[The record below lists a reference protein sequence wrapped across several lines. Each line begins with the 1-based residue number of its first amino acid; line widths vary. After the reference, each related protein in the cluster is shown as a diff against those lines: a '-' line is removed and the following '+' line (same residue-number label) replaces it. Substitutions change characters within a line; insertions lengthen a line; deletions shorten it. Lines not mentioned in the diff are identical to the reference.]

1 MRGALQIA
9 AELLTHG
16 QCTWETMPWSALRIQ
31 HMDALRSELA
41 DRYAPATAN
50 RMLAAIRGVMRAA
63 WELGQMDTDSYQRA
77 LSTRAVRGET
87 LPRGRAVSQG
97 ELRSLF
103 AACLRDRDKQGHL
116 TLRGARDAAL
126 LALLYGS
133 GLRRAEAASLE
144 VGDYDPESGAIT
156 VRAGKGRKQRL
167 CYSAVGQRQLMDL
180 WLRLRA
186 AGGAPASAGPIFL
199 PILRGGHLRVRK
211 LDARTVFD
219 VVRARAREA
228 GIPETTPHDFRR
240 SMISDLLEV
249 VDISTVQRLAGHAN
263 VSTTVRYDR
272 RGEAAKRRAAELLHI
287 PLPPQIIE

>member
-1 MRGALQIA
+1 MMGALQIA
-9 AELLTHG
+9 AELLTAG
-16 QCTWETMPWSALRIQ
+16 QCTWESMPWSALRIQ

-41 DRYAPATAN
+41 NRYAPATAN
-50 RMLAAIRGVMRAA
+50 RMLAAVRGTLRAA

-77 LSTRAVRGET
+77 LSTRSVRGET

-97 ELRSLF
+97 ELRALF
-103 AACLRDRDKQGHL
+103 AVCLGDRDKKGRL

-133 GLRRAEAASLE
+133 GLRRAEAASLD

-156 VRAGKGRKQRL
+156 VRAGKGRKDRV
-167 CYSAVGQRQLMDL
+167 CYSATGQRQLMDL
-180 WLRLRA
+180 WLVQRA
-186 AGGAPASAGPIFL
+186 EGGAPPSSGPIFL
-199 PILRGGHLRVRK
+199 PILKGAHLRVRR
-211 LDARTVFD
+211 LDSRTICE

-228 GIPETTPHDFRR
+228 GLPETTPHDFRR

-272 RGEAAKRRAAELLHI
+272 RGEATKKRAAEMLHI
-287 PLPPQIIE
+287 PLPPQTME